1 MTLRKIIRKILPVF
15 CLLTGV
21 MEIQG
26 TGLPGEF
33 LLTQRWRDMIAQYS
47 PLNNPAFLTEEN
59 YLSAR
64 LAFAPILNGE
74 FKHGEVGL
82 TIPIG
87 LYQSAGVTFLFS
99 PEGTVQ
105 EGIVSGDNL
114 IPAKGGKSNSNYL
127 IIASYAWHFWNRLS
141 AGLNLS
147 TAIQTAFGD
156 PVWGV
161 GMDLGLTYR
170 LIRDPI
176 LGDHLLGLSTQNLIA
191 PQMKGETD
199 EAGAGSFSRDMKF
212 SWLGRYWESRL
223 ESAVDFDLKDF
234 WAAAA
239 EFKDGA
245 SGTSVAKKLE
255 WDLNV
260 KLGAWVLRLLKM
272 YLQFGFDEDALD
284 YWGMA
289 FGVNAPSVNNGRDL
303 EVLYQYN
310 VMTEKDNDATGHTIY
325 ARVAF
330 GKHREEVYARRLA
343 RLASLSPN
351 ELYNRA
357 RKLYS
362 EKKYWD
368 AFFIFSRIIVEFPD
382 FFKNDWVEYYRASCQ
397 EELDMR
403 NMAIQNYDK
412 MKDQYTKSSAVPYA
426 DLGMMRVYYR
436 NGEYGRVSNQFVEL
450 SKPDVPDSLR
460 FHGAYIMGQSYLQ
473 INEYGKAI
481 QALSMVPDSHPD
493 YVYAQ
498 HALAVVRARLDDQ
511 NTSDIV
517 TALENCISTKP
528 VTEGQKEMINR
539 SYLFLGY
546 IFYEE
551 NTLSKAVVALR
562 MVPQSSYYFED
573 ALLGQCWTALKARQW
588 NDCIT
593 LGQMLRKSSSKT
605 VIQCEGLLIQA
616 YGHLLQK
623 QYDQARTLLME
634 ASEKI
639 KSAVAPD
646 NDTLNYQRMQYESN
660 RLSHSFLAEKVEKL
674 SLSGINSSMS
684 AQNDSLHTAQ
694 KDYMKKFDDYFHF
707 TNEHYRSLFFSRNIM
722 KVSEDIEYALAT
734 VQKIAGTQA
743 DSEKIIQQMQGQ
755 QEQIDKE
762 IERLKKEMEELQKK
776 AD

>member
-1 MTLRKIIRKILPVF
+1 MILRMILRRIIPV
-15 CLLTGV
+15 LSLTMGV
-21 MEIQG
+21 VQIQG
-26 TGLPGEF
+26 SGLPGEF

-47 PLNNPAFLTEEN
+47 PVTNPALITEEN

-74 FKHGEVGL
+74 FKHGEAGIVV
-82 TIPIG
+82 PIG
-87 LYQSAGVTFLFS
+87 LYQSVGFTFLFS
-99 PEGTVQ
+99 PEGDVQ
-105 EGIVSGDNL
+105 EGIVSGDK
-114 IPAKGGKSNSNYL
+114 IVPAGGGKSNSNY
-127 IIASYAWHFWNRLS
+127 IMIGSYGWHFWNRMS
-141 AGLNLS
+141 AGLNL
-147 TAIQTAFGD
+147 TWAMQTAFGD
-156 PVWGV
+156 PVWGM

-170 LIRDPI
+170 LIRDPV
-176 LGDHLLGLSTQNLIA
+176 LGDHVLGLSTQNLIA
-191 PQMKGETD
+191 PQMKGQTD
-199 EAGAGSFSRDMKF
+199 EPGAGSFSRDLKF
-212 SWLGRYWESRL
+212 SWFGNYWEKRL
-223 ESAVDFDLKDF
+223 ESAVDIDLKDF

-239 EFKDGA
+239 EFKDGS
-245 SGTSVAKKLE
+245 SGSSIARNLE
-255 WDLNV
+255 WDLNLKV
-260 KLGAWVLRLLKM
+260 GAWMLRLIKM

-289 FGVNAPSVNNGRDL
+289 VGVNTPSVNNGRDL
-303 EVLYQYN
+303 EILYQYN

-325 ARVAF
+325 TRIAF
-330 GKHREEVYARRLA
+330 GKHREEIYARRLA

-351 ELYNRA
+351 ELYNKA

-362 EKKYWD
+362 EKNYWD
-368 AFFIFSRIIVEFPD
+368 AFFVFSRIVAEFPD

-403 NMAIQNYDK
+403 NTSVDNYEK
-412 MKDQYTKSSAVPYA
+412 MKNQYSKSSAIPHA

-436 NGEYGRVSNQFVEL
+436 NGEYGKVSNQFVEL
-450 SKPDVPDSLR
+450 GKPDVPDSLR
-460 FHGAYIMGQSYLQ
+460 FHGAYIMGESYLQ

-481 QALSMVPDSHPD
+481 QVLSMVPDSHPD

-498 HALAVVRARLDDQ
+498 HAMAVVKARQDQ

-517 TALENCISTKP
+517 PLLENCIASKP
-528 VTEGQKEMINR
+528 VTEGQKEIINR

-562 MVPQSSYYFED
+562 MIPENSYYYED

-593 LGQMLRKSSSKT
+593 LGQMLKRSSSKT

-623 QYDQARTLLME
+623 QYDQSRVLLEE

-639 KSAVAPD
+639 KTAISP
-646 NDTLNYQRMQYESN
+646 NSDTLNYERMQYESN
-660 RLSHSFLAEKVEKL
+660 RLSHSFLSEKVDKI
-674 SLSGINSSMS
+674 SLSGINSNVSAQIDS
-684 AQNDSLHTAQ
+684 LHLAQNDFV
-694 KDYMKKFDDYFHF
+694 KKFDDYFYF
-707 TNEHYRSLFFSRNIM
+707 TNEYYRSLFFSRNIN
-722 KVSEDIEYALAT
+722 KVSEDIEYGLAT
-734 VQKIAGTQA
+734 VQKISGTQA
-743 DSEKIIQQMQGQ
+743 GSEKVLQQMQGQ
-755 QEQIDKE
+755 QEQLDKE
-762 IERLKKEMEELQKK
+762 IERLKKEMESLQKK